1 MSLTVIA
8 VLNGALVAAL
18 LAALVYVCRIPY
30 RLDRRSA
37 SVQRL
42 VHEPVGEL
50 VVSSPDVAVADA
62 LELAS

>member
-1 MSLTVIA
+1 MSLTAIA
-8 VLNGALVAAL
+8 VLNGTLVAAL
-18 LAALVYVCRIPY
+18 LAALAYVCRIPF

-37 SVQRL
+37 PVQRL

-50 VVSSPDVAVADA
+50 VVSTPNVAVADT